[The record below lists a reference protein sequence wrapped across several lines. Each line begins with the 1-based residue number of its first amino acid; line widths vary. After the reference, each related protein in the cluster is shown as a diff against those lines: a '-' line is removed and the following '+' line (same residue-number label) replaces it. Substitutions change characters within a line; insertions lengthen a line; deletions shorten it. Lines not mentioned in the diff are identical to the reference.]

1 MHQRKSKKVLIY
13 FLLLIIVSSIGNYS
27 INNLKFRKIQKIN
40 ISGLDEKNNQILL
53 NKIKNLNLN
62 NIFFLNEYEI
72 IKILNSNNLI
82 ESYKVFKRYPSELDV
97 DIKKTTFLAKINI
110 EGKEY
115 LIGSNRKFSKN
126 NYSNKNL
133 PYIFGNPKIS
143 EFLDFKNIL
152 DQSPIAYEEIKSFYF
167 FQSKRWDLEMKNGLL
182 IKLPAVYTQD
192 ILSDVSAFLTQNNLN
207 QLETIDARVKN
218 QIIVNE

>member
-13 FLLLIIVSSIGNYS
+13 FLLLIVVSSIGNYS
-27 INNLKFRKIQKIN
+27 INNLKFHKIQNIN
-40 ISGLDEKNNQILL
+40 ISGLDEQNNQILL
-53 NKIKNLNLN
+53 NKIKNLNLK

-82 ESYKVFKRYPSELDV
+82 ESYKVFKKYPFELDV

-115 LIGSNRKFSKN
+115 LIGSNGKFLNS

-133 PYIFGNPKIS
+133 PYIFGNPEIS
-143 EFLDFKNIL
+143 EFLDFKNTL
-152 DQSPIAYEEIKSFYF
+152 DQSSIAYDEIKNFYF
-167 FQSKRWDLEMKNGLL
+167 FQSKRWDLEMRNGLL
-182 IKLPAVYTQD
+182 IKLPAVSIQN
-192 ILSDVSAFLTQNNLN
+192 ILSDVSVFLKQNNLN
-207 QLETIDARVKN
+207 QLKIIDARVKN
-218 QIIVNE
+218 QIIANE

>member
-13 FLLLIIVSSIGNYS
+13 FLLLIVVSSIGNYS
-27 INNLKFRKIQKIN
+27 INNFNFHKIQNIN

-53 NKIKNLNLN
+53 NKIKNLNLK

-82 ESYKVFKRYPSELDV
+82 ESYEVFKKYPFELDV

-115 LIGSNRKFSKN
+115 LIGSNRKFSN
-126 NYSNKNL
+126 INYSNKNL

-143 EFLDFKNIL
+143 EFLDFKNTL
-152 DQSPIAYEEIKSFYF
+152 DQSSIAYDEIKNFYF

-182 IKLPAVYTQD
+182 IKLPAGSIQN
-192 ILSDVSAFLTQNNLN
+192 ILSDVSFFLNQNNSN
-207 QLETIDARVKN
+207 QLKIIDARVKN
-218 QIIVNE
+218 QIIVND

>member
-82 ESYKVFKRYPSELDV
+82 ESYKVFKKYHWIRCWY
-97 DIKKTTFLAKINI
+97 KKNNIFAKINI
-110 EGKEY
+110 EGK
-115 LIGSNRKFSKN
+115 
-126 NYSNKNL
+126 
-133 PYIFGNPKIS
+133 
-143 EFLDFKNIL
+143 NI
-152 DQSPIAYEEIKSFYF
+152 
-167 FQSKRWDLEMKNGLL
+167 
-182 IKLPAVYTQD
+182 
-192 ILSDVSAFLTQNNLN
+192 
-207 QLETIDARVKN
+207 
-218 QIIVNE
+218 

>member
-13 FLLLIIVSSIGNYS
+13 FLLLIFVSSIGNYS
-27 INNLKFRKIQKIN
+27 INNLKYHKIQNIN
-40 ISGLDEKNNQILL
+40 ISGLDEQNNQILL
-53 NKIKNLNLN
+53 SKIKNLNLK

-82 ESYKVFKRYPSELDV
+82 ESYKIFKKYPSELDV

-115 LIGSNRKFSKN
+115 LIGSNGKFLNS

-207 QLETIDARVKN
+207 QLEIIDARVKN
-218 QIIVNE
+218 QIIANE

>member
-13 FLLLIIVSSIGNYS
+13 FLLLIVVSSIGNYS
-27 INNLKFRKIQKIN
+27 INNLNFHKIQNIN

-53 NKIKNLNLN
+53 NKIKNLNLK

-82 ESYKVFKRYPSELDV
+82 ESYEVFKKYPFELDV

-115 LIGSNRKFSKN
+115 LIGSNRKFSN
-126 NYSNKNL
+126 SNYSNKNL
-133 PYIFGNPKIS
+133 PYIFGNPEIS
-143 EFLDFKNIL
+143 EFLDFKNTL
-152 DQSPIAYEEIKSFYF
+152 DQSSIAYDEIKNFYF
-167 FQSKRWDLEMKNGLL
+167 FQSKRWDLEMRNGLL
-182 IKLPAVYTQD
+182 IKLPAVSIQN
-192 ILSDVSAFLTQNNLN
+192 ILSDVSVFLKQNNLN
-207 QLETIDARVKN
+207 QLKIIDARVKN
-218 QIIVNE
+218 QIIANE

>member
-13 FLLLIIVSSIGNYS
+13 FFLLIIVSSIGNYS
-27 INNLKFRKIQKIN
+27 INNLKFQKIQNIN
-40 ISGLDEKNNQILL
+40 ISGLDEQNNQIIL
-53 NKIKNLNLN
+53 NKIKNLNLK

-82 ESYKVFKRYPSELDV
+82 EKYKVFKKYPSELDV

-115 LIGSNRKFSKN
+115 LIGSNGKFLNS

-133 PYIFGNPKIS
+133 PYIFGNPEIN

-152 DQSPIAYEEIKSFYF
+152 DQSSIAYDEIKNFYF
-167 FQSKRWDLEMKNGLL
+167 FQSKRWDLEMRNGLL
-182 IKLPAVYTQD
+182 IKLPAVSIQN
-192 ILSDVSAFLTQNNLN
+192 ILSNVSVFLKQNNLN
-207 QLETIDARVKN
+207 QLKIIDARVKN
-218 QIIVNE
+218 QIIANE